1 MLGVGELAVAACIAQ
16 VDDDGAGL
24 ALGLSAHLLCQ
35 LALQQSGDLCTGVG
49 QERQGEH
56 QQAGAEVELAAA
68 HTLNGT
74 CDHLLQHL
82 LLGAQLAVAVN
93 LDLHMAVGG
102 LCHIGGKLLH
112 GNKAGVAF
120 GLCMTHG
127 HGKAA
132 QRGKLVITADCR
144 TGCGAGCRCC
154 GGGGRGR
161 TTAGCHCTC
170 CGHCAG
176 YLQKA
181 ATRDLFHTIV
191 LQLVSG
197 RRETASC
204 LSLCRSTCIQ
214 HLLRAA
220 IVTKNTYF
228 HKSNIH

>member
-1 MLGVGELAVAACIAQ
+1 MLGVGELTVATCIAQ

-49 QERQGEH
+49 QEGQGEH
-56 QQAGAEVELAAA
+56 QQTRAEVELAAA

-102 LCHIGGKLLH
+102 SSHILGKLFH
-112 GNKAGVAF
+112 GDKAGVAF

-132 QRGKLVITADCR
+132 QRGKLVITA
-144 TGCGAGCRCC
+144 GCGAGCRCC

-176 YLQKA
+176 YLQKV

-220 IVTKNTYF
+220 VVTKNTYF

>member
-1 MLGVGELAVAACIAQ
+1 ML
-16 VDDDGAGL
+16 
-24 ALGLSAHLLCQ
+24 
-35 LALQQSGDLCTGVG
+35 
-49 QERQGEH
+49 
-56 QQAGAEVELAAA
+56 
-68 HTLNGT
+68 
-74 CDHLLQHL
+74 
-82 LLGAQLAVAVN
+82 
-93 LDLHMAVGG
+93 
-102 LCHIGGKLLH
+102 
-112 GNKAGVAF
+112 KANNFSFPAISYSIILTYYIIFFLFAKV
-120 GLCMTHG
+120 
-127 HGKAA
+127 GKAA
-132 QRGKLVITADCR
+132 QRGKLVITAGCR
-144 TGCGAGCRCC
+144 AGCGAGCRCC

-204 LSLCRSTCIQ
+204 LSLCRSACIQ